1 MENPI
6 IETYRGR
13 IIRKYNTLRIRV
25 NQYEMKKFIDAKV
38 DLGLSEKKAIQQ
50 KNILC
55 PCADAVIKLKNAE
68 ST

>member
-1 MENPI
+1 
-6 IETYRGR
+6 
-13 IIRKYNTLRIRV
+13 
-25 NQYEMKKFIDAKV
+25 MKKFIDAKV